1 MDFGFSEDQDAI
13 REAAGRLLDENATL
27 VGAHLLLNENPDGFD
42 GDLWSKLAEGGW
54 LGIGIPEE
62 YGGSGMGAVELAVLA
77 EEIGRT
83 LACIPFAQAM
93 YLVAPAVVQHG
104 SDAQKSALL
113 PAIASGKKIVTA
125 ALSEN
130 GGIAPGVITAKV
142 SGGLI
147 QGVKS
152 PVPDGGNADVALVA
166 ALDDTGQPGLYL
178 VDLTGPGVEREALD
192 ATDRTRPMARLT
204 FDGAPADALT
214 GANGAAIKKLV
225 DGAAILVAFEQIGLA
240 GRALAVSS
248 DYAKERKAFGR
259 PIGGFQAIKH
269 RLADMFAKIELARSN
284 AFFGAWALASD
295 DARLAEAAACARLTA
310 LDACQY
316 AGEETIQIH
325 GGIGITWIADPHLF
339 VRRGWHLKALLGPAA
354 IWRERLIQALPEGNS

>member
-13 REAAGRLLDENATL
+13 REVAGRLLDENATL
-27 VGAHLLLNENPDGFD
+27 AGAQLLLNENPGGFD

-62 YGGSGMGAVELAVLA
+62 HGGSGMGAVELAVLA

-93 YLVAPAVVQHG
+93 YLVAPAVVKHG
-104 SDAQKSALL
+104 SDAQKAALL

-125 ALSEN
+125 ALGEN
-130 GGIAPGVITAKV
+130 GGIAPDVVTAKV
-142 SGGLI
+142 SGGRI

-152 PVPDGGNADVALVA
+152 PVPDGGNADVALVS
-166 ALDDTGQPGLYL
+166 ALDETGQPGLYL
-178 VDLTGPGVEREALD
+178 VDLTDPGVKREPLD

-204 FDGAPADALT
+204 FDGAPADPLT

-225 DGAAILVAFEQIGLA
+225 DGAAVLIAFEQIGLA

-295 DARLAEAAACARLTA
+295 DERLAEAAACARLTA

-325 GGIGITWIADPHLF
+325 GGIGITWIANPHLF

-354 IWRERLIQALPEGNS
+354 IWRERLIQSLPEGNT